1 MLSKKIKGLSL
12 VLGLALIFSVCP
24 TTSYAST
31 QSDTNVT
38 NELVETNTRQ
48 EILTDKD
55 DIEKY
60 AKDNNLP
67 LTDSDGNSIE
77 KIILNTD
84 KKAEKEIDESVQDD
98 KSLYGVGD
106 VCTINR
112 PYEGY
117 NTDRIAWSTSGT
129 GPATLANTVS
139 RETSSE
145 IFGEFSGKTE
155 VVEAKVGFKI
165 GKKTTC
171 TSSYSVNLASGEYKR
186 IVGYFR
192 YKGYFVDYYT
202 WGGLNHVG
210 TYEVGRPIGID
221 FIVYSR

>member
-1 MLSKKIKGLSL
+1 MNKEQRAKL
-12 VLGLALIFSVCP
+12 VDEALAI
-24 TTSYAST
+24 ST
-31 QSDTNVT
+31 LDCKAPSEEDMKVF
-38 NELVETNTRQ
+38 
-48 EILTDKD
+48 
-55 DIEKY
+55 EKY
-60 AKDNNLP
+60 I
-67 LTDSDGNSIE
+67 DGE
-77 KIILNTD
+77 M
-84 KKAEKEIDESVQDD
+84 EIDESVQDD